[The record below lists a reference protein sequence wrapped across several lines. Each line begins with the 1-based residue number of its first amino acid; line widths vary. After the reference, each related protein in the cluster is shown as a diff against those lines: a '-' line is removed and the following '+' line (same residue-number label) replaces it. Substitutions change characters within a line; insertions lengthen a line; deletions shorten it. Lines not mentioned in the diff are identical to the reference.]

1 MENIDWKNLDGAL
14 LVRSFSSVEGD
25 DRIYAWFGA
34 ERVHIYNADLI
45 ETDVFSLELSTSD
58 HHNGHRSI
66 VNKAIETHEDDKFI
80 DAPYTDD
87 IFYSHEWSTG
97 EDLEAVNI

>member
-1 MENIDWKNLDGAL
+1 MIDWKNLDGAL

-45 ETDVFSLELSTSD
+45 EVDVFSLELNTLD
-58 HHNGHRSI
+58 RHNGHHSI
-66 VNKAIETHEDDKFI
+66 VSKAIEMHEDDNFI

-87 IFYSHEWSTG
+87 IFYSHEWDTG
-97 EDLEAVNI
+97 EDLEAVNT